1 MNDRGKEGA
10 RWLVMGIAAVVIFWV
25 VFRVI
30 TRSASEGDFYF
41 VLMRWPTLVVLF
53 FLLALVIYRIAF
65 WKRTWFKRQK

>member
-25 VFRVI
+25 VFRVVS
-30 TRSASEGDFYF
+30 RSARGGDFYF
-41 VLMRWPTLVVLF
+41 VLMRWPALIVLF

-65 WKRTWFKRQK
+65 WKGSWFRRQK